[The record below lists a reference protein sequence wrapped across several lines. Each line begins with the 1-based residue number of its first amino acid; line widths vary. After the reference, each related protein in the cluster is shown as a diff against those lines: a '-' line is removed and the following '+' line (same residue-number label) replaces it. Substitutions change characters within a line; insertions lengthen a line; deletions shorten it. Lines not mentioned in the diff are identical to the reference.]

1 MIAAGI
7 DIGSAATKVTLLR
20 DGGVA
25 GRAVR
30 PTGGDPRATWR
41 AVLRE
46 ALAEAGLPSDASVSM
61 VSTGYGRHVVEGVER
76 AVTEIT
82 CAARGA
88 ALASDGDPPRAII
101 DVGGQDTKVILL
113 EADGQVRD
121 FAMNDKC
128 AAGTGRFL
136 EVMARVLGVEL
147 DALGRLSAEAKSPS
161 PISATCTVFAESE
174 VISLLHTGAAPADI
188 VAGLHLSV
196 ASRVVSMMPRLR
208 DVSPALFIGG
218 GARDEGLRAAL
229 EDALGAPVVVPA
241 EPQFVVSLGAAS
253 IADGGQRAPCQ
264 SIGGRG

>member
-20 DGGVA
+20 DGVVV

-30 PTGGDPRATWR
+30 PTGGDPRATGR
-41 AVLRE
+41 AVLGD
-46 ALAEAGLPSDASVSM
+46 ALAEAGLPDGADLVSVA
-61 VSTGYGRHVVEGVER
+61 TGYGRHVVGGAAR

-88 ALASDGDPPRAII
+88 ALASAGAPPRAII

-113 EADGQVRD
+113 EADGQVRE

-136 EVMARVLGVEL
+136 EVMARALGVEL
-147 DALGRLSAEAKSPS
+147 DALGRLSAEAGNPC
-161 PISATCTVFAESE
+161 PINATCTVFAESE
-174 VISLLHTGAAPADI
+174 VISLLHGGASPADI
-188 VAGLHLSV
+188 VAGLHRSV
-196 ASRVVSMMPRLR
+196 ASRVVAMAPRLR
-208 DVSPALFIGG
+208 DVSPAFFIGG

-229 EDALGAPVVVPA
+229 EDALGAPVVVP
-241 EPQFVVSLGAAS
+241 EGPQFVVSLGAAA
-253 IADGGQRAPCQ
+253 IAEE
-264 SIGGRG
+264 SGRRPE